1 MGPRV
6 KPEDDGKGGV
16 ATLIANVAEPG
27 SLQST
32 NLPHGELVEPRT
44 THLSYTLTRSAF
56 GSYIGF
62 SEASA
67 FTRSP
72 AISIS

>member
-1 MGPRV
+1 MAVSEPASLS
-6 KPEDDGKGGV
+6 PLWGGV
-16 ATLIANVAEPG
+16 LKPTMGEESPYRMANPLAED
-27 SLQST
+27 
-32 NLPHGELVEPRT
+32 R
-44 THLSYTLTRSAF
+44 YARTRSAF

-67 FTRSP
+67 LKRSP